1 MEGHHDITCILQA
14 LTAGDDRAG
23 DELFTVVYGELRR
36 IARALS
42 ARERPDH
49 TLQPTA
55 VVHEAYLR
63 LVGEESPRWENRAHF
78 FAAAAEAM
86 RRILIDHARRKA
98 SLKRGG
104 GHRRS
109 SLTDLPE
116 PDARLE
122 DLLALDQA
130 LDRLEERDPAMA
142 EVVKL
147 RYFAG
152 LSVEETAKAL
162 GTSPRSVNRA
172 WTAARS
178 WLRRE
183 LGRASAAPRDP
194 AWPSSRR

>member
-1 MEGHHDITCILQA
+1 MEGHHDVTQILQA

-23 DELFTVVYGELRR
+23 DELFAVVYGELRR
-36 IARALS
+36 IARAVS

-63 LVGEESPRWENRAHF
+63 LVGGESPRWENRAHF
-78 FAAAAEAM
+78 FGAAAEAM

-104 GHRRS
+104 GRRRA

-162 GTSPRSVNRA
+162 GTSPRSVSRA

-183 LGRASAAPRDP
+183 LGRA
-194 AWPSSRR
+194 